1 VANTGAD
8 IAATLKYF
16 CQALLRYSSVGF
28 FFLNKFNISIV
39 ILIYALAFSIL
50 KEVTLDE
57 TLLNESDSITNASCA
72 SLMNSKGNTAL
83 TDSCCDLNKSNL
95 ANLIESSNILGA
107 IVNQTVNTLSS
118 SKEEIEQAN
127 KSDAN
132 NRLKKFPNLAYS
144 TLYHALVNIIEIIP
158 TIQINQIG

>member
-1 VANTGAD
+1 MANTGAD

-16 CQALLRYSSVGF
+16 NQALLRYTNICF
-28 FFLNKFNISIV
+28 ILNENHNFDFS
-39 ILIYALAFSIL
+39 FRFCSIL

-57 TLLNESDSITNASCA
+57 SLLNESDSITNASCA
-72 SLMNSKGNTAL
+72 SLMNSKGNPTL
-83 TDSCCDLNKSNL
+83 TGSCCDLNKSNL
-95 ANLIESSNILGA
+95 ANLIESSNMLGA

-118 SKEEIEQAN
+118 SKDEIEQAN
-127 KSDAN
+127 KAEAN
-132 NRLKKFPNLAYS
+132 NRLKKFPNLAYT